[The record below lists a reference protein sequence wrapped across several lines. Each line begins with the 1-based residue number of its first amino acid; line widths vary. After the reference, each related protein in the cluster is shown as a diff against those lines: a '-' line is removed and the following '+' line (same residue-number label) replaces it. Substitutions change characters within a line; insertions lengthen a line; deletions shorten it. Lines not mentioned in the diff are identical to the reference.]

1 MKGISLKKIACAGLL
16 SALALISF
24 MLESLLPP
32 LFIPGARLGVSN
44 IFILLS
50 AVILGTPYAVFTLLI
65 KTVLG
70 SVFSG
75 NISSLLYSLPAGV
88 ISLAVELV
96 LLKRTNLFSLPAI
109 SMLGGLINNILQ
121 NTTFCLVTG
130 VWDFMA
136 YSPYLVLIG
145 AIAGLF
151 IGFTVHLIVKI
162 LPSTVYDKIN
172 Q

>member
-1 MKGISLKKIACAGLL
+1 MRGISLKKIACAGLL

-88 ISLAVELV
+88 ISLVIELV
-96 LLKRTNLFSLPAI
+96 LLKKTNLFSLPAI

-162 LPSTVYDKIN
+162 LPNTVYDKIN